1 MKLLGSTTSPYVRRT
16 RLLLA
21 DRPYDFVNLDI
32 YGEGRDELRK
42 HNPALKIPMLDD
54 DGQEI
59 YDSRVIARYL
69 GAKLGIAAPSWDQ
82 ENQLTLIDAAN
93 DSCVTM
99 LLSKRSGLDIEQ
111 DAMFYNIQR
120 ERIMTTLRTLSAMVD
135 AGEFTDWHYPSICL
149 FSLIDWLDFR
159 ALVDFEGIES
169 LLAFRDH
176 NLQQPM
182 AAETDPRK
190 A

>member
-1 MKLLGSTTSPYVRRT
+1 
-16 RLLLA
+16 
-21 DRPYDFVNLDI
+21 
-32 YGEGRDELRK
+32 
-42 HNPALKIPMLDD
+42 
-54 DGQEI
+54 
-59 YDSRVIARYL
+59 
-69 GAKLGIAAPSWDQ
+69 
-82 ENQLTLIDAAN
+82 
-93 DSCVTM
+93 M

-111 DAMFYNIQR
+111 DTMFYNIQR
-120 ERIMTTLRTLSAMVD
+120 ERIITTLRTLSAMVG

-169 LLAFRDH
+169 LLLFRDH

-182 AAETDPRK
+182 VAETNPRK